1 MNTTVVHDCLS
12 WTVCYN
18 DNCFVYISSKDEA
31 EWYLQ
36 QLKEDQNS
44 YDMIDQLKELVIL
57 KKVIK
62 NDLNKIEEI
71 NTYKT
76 QKEDTAEA

>member
-1 MNTTVVHDCLS
+1 
-12 WTVCYN
+12 
-18 DNCFVYISSKDEA
+18 
-31 EWYLQ
+31 
-36 QLKEDQNS
+36 
-44 YDMIDQLKELVIL
+44 MIDQLKELVIL
-57 KKVIK
+57 KKFIK